1 MSDRDDFGSFVFGFL
16 IGGLAGA
23 AAGLLLAPQSGE
35 QTRVQIREKAIEL
48 RDQANTAYKET
59 REHVSDFADD
69 TVEKAEE
76 LMSQARKG
84 AASLADKGQ
93 VILEKGKEKLK
104 KA

>member
-1 MSDRDDFGSFVFGFL
+1 MSDHDDFGSFLFGVL
-16 IGGLAGA
+16 VGGLAGA

-48 RDQANTAYKET
+48 RDQANTVYKDT
-59 REHVSDFADD
+59 LEHVEDLADD
-69 TVEKAEE
+69 TAEKAEE

-93 VILEKGKEKLK
+93 VILEKGKEKLN